1 MKNYLPVTITKMS
14 GAGNTFALIDARSGS
29 AWERVEKNLGMS
41 RANFAKMICDK
52 VIGVC
57 TDGFLLIQS
66 GSDGFDY
73 NWDFY
78 NSDGSTAEMCGNA
91 ARCAARFCY
100 ENLEHSNA
108 AKSTIKFKTGAGLVT
123 AQMLDNGKIRVRMP
137 EARFLQK
144 QIELKTKSSS
154 SEVFALVNTGVPHLV
169 QKIHNMADAVS
180 LKDMAR
186 EVRSHH
192 DLQPAGAN
200 VTFYAED
207 SLGKIK
213 AVTFER
219 GVEDYTLACGT
230 GAVAAA
236 LVYGQE
242 TSQKQV
248 EVQMPGGLMQVLF
261 IDGDSHP
268 LMIGDAVFVGDFK
281 YNLEV
286 VDEKL

>member
-14 GAGNTFALIDARSGS
+14 GAGNTFSLIDARAGS
-29 AWERVEKNLGMS
+29 VWEDVEKHLSIS
-41 RANFAKMICDK
+41 RSNFAKMICDK
-52 VIGVC
+52 VLGVS
-57 TDGFLLIQS
+57 TDGLLLIQS
-66 GSDGFDY
+66 GSDGFDFI
-73 NWDFY
+73 WDFY

-100 ENLEHSNA
+100 ENLENSNA
-108 AKSTIKFKTGAGLVT
+108 EKSTLKFKTGAGLVT
-123 AQMLDNGKIRVRMP
+123 AQILGDGKIRVRMP
-137 EARFLQK
+137 EARFMQER
-144 QIELKTKSSS
+144 IELKTKSSS
-154 SEVFALVNTGVPHLV
+154 TEVFSLVNTGVPHLV

-186 EVRSHH
+186 EARAHH

-200 VTFYAED
+200 VTFYAENGE
-207 SLGKIK
+207 GKIK

-236 LVYGQE
+236 LVYAKE

-248 EVQMPGGLMQVLF
+248 EVQMPGGRMQVLF
-261 IDGDSHP
+261 LEGDPHP
-268 LMIGDAVFVGDFK
+268 LMIGDAVFVGEFK

-286 VDEKL
+286 VG